1 MSAQPVEPTPQ
12 ATYYQLRDL
21 ADDFAAAADRRGER
35 VRAEI
40 TDNRIDIVMMS
51 PTKRHGRI
59 VSLLTRQIE
68 NQDERAA
75 TMAETKI
82 EHPELGFYRTADLVV
97 MSQAAYEASDD
108 DAPAFAPDVD
118 LAVEVVSKSNPENDY
133 IKKLRDYPRMGVPCY
148 TIVDPRDGTIS
159 VHSSPGTIGG
169 LPQYR
174 DHKRYVFGD
183 KVRMGQWLIDT
194 AEFPRHQPHA

>member
-1 MSAQPVEPTPQ
+1 M
-12 ATYYQLRDL
+12 RDL
-21 ADDFAAAADRRGER
+21 ADDFTDAADRRGER

-40 TDNRIDIVMMS
+40 TDNRIDIVLVN

-59 VSLLTRQIE
+59 VSLLVRQIE
-68 NQDERAA
+68 DQDERAA

-97 MSQAAYEASDD
+97 MSQDAYEASDD

-133 IKKLRDYPRMGVPCY
+133 IKKLRDYPCMGVPCY
-148 TIVDPRDGTIS
+148 AIVDPRDGTVS
-159 VHSSPGTIGG
+159 VYSPPGTIGG
-169 LPQYR
+169 RPQYR
-174 DHKRYVFGD
+174 DHKRFAFGD

-194 AEFPRHQPHA
+194 AEFPRPR